1 MGKSSEQMFCKLG
14 KSEILRLFSIVHVD
28 METTKTSN
36 FTCHSNRS
44 SVYCSLAKFQLVG
57 CNLSLA
63 MIWQMI
69 YTHKLPKLC
78 SATLKGMC
86 HLLHVFVCLKSQLR
100 AKQICPPSIIS
111 NVVKNKNELWK
122 TVRLTSFQKSTAIA
136 ICFDLL
142 QVCSFAPPF
151 VFLYFLC
158 YLYFLLMAFSC

>member
-57 CNLSLA
+57 CSLSLA

-69 YTHKLPKLC
+69 YTHNANCQNCVQPPQR
-78 SATLKGMC
+78 
-86 HLLHVFVCLKSQLR
+86 VCV
-100 AKQICPPSIIS
+100 I
-111 NVVKNKNELWK
+111 NY
-122 TVRLTSFQKSTAIA
+122 TS
-136 ICFDLL
+136 L
-142 QVCSFAPPF
+142 FA
-151 VFLYFLC
+151 
-158 YLYFLLMAFSC
+158 